1 MARSRNPVRP
11 RLGRDAERL
20 IALSLALDGS
30 GSRVEDR
37 FWERELESL
46 VTKQLQS
53 EQDGALDQA
62 LDHLLPKHPGGYEM
76 LIEIAETLSESI
88 VLERD
93 GERYDALL
101 IVAPVAAWTRYTI
114 PVGPIRS
121 DALDALRAQLHG
133 HILASDVSLAL
144 APTLYSIDQMPRNFG
159 TTRQWLKQ
167 LGSEA
172 LGLPSGALRAGNE
185 EVANLLADTRYV
197 VGAIV
202 VKEGGALF
210 RWQEGMGREAT
221 RETCLAAW
229 VAQAEPTFT
238 SLLPGCGVEV
248 LLPDAYYVSNRE
260 ADRRV
265 RPLSVRAAVA
275 WLAGALTL
283 EPSQIRAVIAGCGES
298 QVEEFRIGF
307 TARNRNE
314 VVYGTVWP
322 VYGREDDAAPDA
334 DPQDEIVELLNSL
347 GVSDVRRIGELLPLE
362 FCDDCGAPFFPDP
375 TGELVHAEMPHEA
388 DTAPTHFH

>member
-20 IALSLALDGS
+20 IALSLSLDGS
-30 GSRVEDR
+30 GSRVEDK
-37 FWERELESL
+37 FWERELETL
-46 VTKQLQS
+46 LAKQLQS

-62 LDHLLPKHPGGYEM
+62 LDYLLPKEPGGYEV
-76 LIEIAETLSESI
+76 LIEIAETLSESMVI
-88 VLERD
+88 ERD

-114 PVGPIRS
+114 PVGPIRA

-133 HILASDVSLAL
+133 HVLAEGTSLAL
-144 APTLYSIDQMPRNFG
+144 APALYSLDQMPRNFG

-167 LGSEA
+167 LASQA
-172 LGLPSGALRAGNE
+172 LGLPHTSLRTNNE
-185 EVANLLADTRYV
+185 ELANLLADTRYV
-197 VGAIV
+197 VGAV
-202 VKEGGALF
+202 VAKEGAPLF
-210 RWQEGMGREAT
+210 RWQEGFGKTAT
-221 RETCLAAW
+221 RASCFDAW
-229 VAQAEPTFT
+229 VTQAEPTFA
-238 SLLPGCGVEV
+238 SLLPGCGIEV

-265 RPLSVRAAVA
+265 RPLSVRAAVG
-275 WLAGALTL
+275 WLEGALQL
-283 EPSQIRAVIAGCGES
+283 EASQIRAVIAGCGET
-298 QVEEFRIGF
+298 QVDEYRIGF

-334 DPQDEIVELLNSL
+334 DPQDEIVDLLNTL
-347 GVSDVRRIGELLPLE
+347 GVTDVRRIGELLPLE
-362 FCDDCGAPFFPDP
+362 FCEDCGAPFFPDP

-388 DTAPTHFH
+388 DTAPSHFH

>member
-20 IALSLALDGS
+20 IALSQSLDNS

-37 FWERELESL
+37 FWERELETL
-46 VTKQLQS
+46 LAKQLQS

-62 LDHLLPKHPGGYEM
+62 LDYLLPKDAGGYEM
-76 LIEIAETLSESI
+76 LIEIAETLSESM

-114 PVGPIRS
+114 PVGPIRP

-133 HILASDVSLAL
+133 HVLAADVSLAL

-167 LGSEA
+167 LGSQA
-172 LGLPSGALRAGNE
+172 LGLPFSGLRAGNE
-185 EVANLLADTRYV
+185 EIANLLADTRYV
-197 VGAIV
+197 VGAAV
-202 VKEGGALF
+202 VKEGGAMF
-210 RWQEGMGREAT
+210 RWQEGFGKTAT
-221 RETCLAAW
+221 RATCLEAW
-229 VAQAEPTFT
+229 KAQAEPTFT
-238 SLLPGCGVEV
+238 SLLPGCGIEV

-265 RPLSVRAAVA
+265 RPLSLRAAVG
-275 WLAGALTL
+275 WLEGALKL
-283 EPSQIRAVIAGCGES
+283 EASQIRAVIAGCGES
-298 QVEEFRIGF
+298 QIEEYRIGF
-307 TARNRNE
+307 TPRNRNE
-314 VVYGTVWP
+314 VVYGTLWP
-322 VYGREDDAAPDA
+322 VYGREEDAAPDA

-362 FCDDCGAPFFPDP
+362 FCDDCGAPLFPDP